1 MQNTKLGQ
9 ILRLIKRSGVCLQE
23 YRGMHAKLMDD
34 GLNFRNSRGY
44 LTKLP
49 HKWVSADPDRTI
61 VNERPRLDSTVSV
74 RGRASA
80 ADRRARG
87 VSDLGLRR
95 TDRSG
100 PAVELERGRGSER
113 LDIIGPLRLGCVK

>member
-23 YRGMHAKLMDD
+23 YRGMRAKLMDD
-34 GLNFRNSRGY
+34 GLNFKNSRGY

-49 HKWVSADPDRTI
+49 RKWLSADLDRTI
-61 VNERPRLDSTVSV
+61 ANERPRLDPTVSA

-87 VSDLGLRR
+87 VSDLGLRQ

-100 PAVELERGRGSER
+100 PVVELERGRGSER
-113 LDIIGPLRLGCVK
+113 LDLNWTVEIGLC